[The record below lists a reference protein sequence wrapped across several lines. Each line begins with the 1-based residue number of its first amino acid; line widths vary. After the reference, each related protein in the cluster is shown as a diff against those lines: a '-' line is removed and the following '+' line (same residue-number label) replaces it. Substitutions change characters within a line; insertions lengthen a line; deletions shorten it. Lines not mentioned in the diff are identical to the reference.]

1 MFPSSVPELRIAHK
15 LSVSMRVIQES
26 VDARFMPTGDTMADG
41 PCVMSRQGSAPSA
54 TLAQL
59 AELTSGRRHACELA
73 DAETF

>member
-1 MFPSSVPELRIAHK
+1 MTMSDEGDKSPSSV
-15 LSVSMRVIQES
+15 
-26 VDARFMPTGDTMADG
+26 DDGFMPTTAEIVRVV
-41 PCVMSRQGSAPSA
+41 PRQRSAPSA